1 MVKCELC
8 GREFKTMQGLR
19 GHKTFVHGESKNPLI
34 LSVGSSATQQRL
46 EQVVERVALL
56 EQQLSS
62 RAEGDKMPDNSE
74 YLTVKDFEHQK
85 MLAQLAADAE
95 KREAKHQQALETI
108 NNQLKEALDPNHRK
122 RCRGGDCV
130 VNQVHSQIFNEG
142 VAYAKANLTVDDIP
156 PKLIGDW
163 IREMRRREGK

>member
-1 MVKCELC
+1 MVAALSVAVSVA
-8 GREFKTMQGLR
+8 FML
-19 GHKTFVHGESKNPLI
+19 LI
-34 LSVGSSATQQRL
+34 LM
-46 EQVVERVALL
+46 ERVNMVDLTKEEL
-56 EQQLSS
+56 KQFISETMNEKLSGLK
-62 RAEGDKMPDNSE
+62 AEGGKMPDNSE
-74 YLTVKDFEHQK
+74 YVTVKDFEHQK
-85 MLAQLAADAE
+85 TLAQLAADAE
-95 KREAKHQQALETI
+95 KKEAKHQQALETI

-156 PKLIGDW
+156 PKLVGDW